1 MIAGRFTADAVGT
14 PSDLRQSPTMPDLH
28 MNFCSQC
35 GAKVALA
42 IPDGDQRARFVCASC
57 GTIHYQ
63 NPRLVVGTIPEWQG
77 KILLCKRG
85 IEPRLGKWTL
95 PAGFMENGES
105 VADGARRETREE
117 ALADVE
123 GLELFT
129 VLSVPHVDQVHVF
142 YRAQLPSLDFGT
154 TPESTEVQL
163 FAEAEIPWDELAF
176 RTVSTTLRHYFADR
190 RTGTFLLH
198 TSAILPPPS

>member
-1 MIAGRFTADAVGT
+1 
-14 PSDLRQSPTMPDLH
+14 
-28 MNFCSQC
+28 
-35 GAKVALA
+35 
-42 IPDGDQRARFVCASC
+42 
-57 GTIHYQ
+57 
-63 NPRLVVGTIPEWQG
+63 
-77 KILLCKRG
+77 
-85 IEPRLGKWTL
+85 
-95 PAGFMENGES
+95 MENGES

-163 FAEAEIPWDELAF
+163 FDEAEIPWEELAF
-176 RTVSTTLRHYFADR
+176 RTVSTTLRHFFADR
-190 RTGTFLLH
+190 RAGKFLLH